1 MVMRVLFSILLV
13 FVSAFSFGQ
22 MLNDSPFNASVS
34 NPKYK
39 QQKGPHILIDA
50 GHHNFIVEMGLIKP
64 FVDLSTNDGYRPKID
79 SGVFTPAY
87 LANYQMV
94 LITPAMPFKFGS
106 KKEVTTEIT
115 FTPNELAALKDW
127 VNKGGSLIMLSE
139 HAPIDKSMTPLFN
152 TFGIQLSIGAVV
164 DSVNYDT
171 RIQFPNAET
180 LLLFNSN
187 NGLLHNN
194 HPIIKGNNKSEW
206 VQNIETYT
214 GCALTGEGY
223 TNIFKL
229 SPSAKFRKWSG
240 SQPSGGGNSQCL
252 AGSFGKGKLVAL
264 GDCNGFTAMYVNSG
278 GKKFSAGMQVEQYDW
293 RQFVLNTLHWL
304 SK

>member
-1 MVMRVLFSILLV
+1 MIMRVLFSILLL

-64 FVDLSTNDGYRPKID
+64 FVDLSRNDGYRPKID
-79 SGVFTPAY
+79 SGIFTPAY

-127 VNKGGSLIMLSE
+127 VSKGGSLIMLSE

-180 LLLFNSN
+180 LLLFNSS

-229 SPSAKFRKWSG
+229 SPSAKIRKWSG

-252 AGSFGKGKLVAL
+252 AGSFGKGKVVAL

>member
-1 MVMRVLFSILLV
+1 MVMRVLFSIFLL

-229 SPSAKFRKWSG
+229 SPSAKIRKWSG

>member
-1 MVMRVLFSILLV
+1 MRILLPV
-13 FVSAFSFGQ
+13 FLLFISTFSFGQ
-22 MLNDSPFNASVS
+22 MLNDSPFNASIL

-39 QQKGPHILIDA
+39 KQKGPNILIDA
-50 GHHNFIVEMGLIKP
+50 GHHNFIVELGLIKP
-64 FVDLSTNDGYRPKID
+64 FVDLSTNDGYQPKID
-79 SGVFTPAY
+79 SGVFTSAY

-115 FTPNELAALKDW
+115 FTPDELIALKDW
-127 VNKGGSLIMLSE
+127 VTKGGSLIMLSE

-171 RIQFPNAET
+171 SIKFPNVET
-180 LLLFNSN
+180 ILLFNNS
-187 NGLLHNN
+187 NGLLNSN
-194 HPIIKGNNKSEW
+194 HPIITGANKNEI
-206 VQNIETYT
+206 VDNIETYT

-229 SPSAKFRKWSG
+229 SPSAKIRKWNA
-240 SQPSGGGNSQCL
+240 SQPSGGGDSQCL
-252 AGSFGKGKLVAL
+252 AGNFGKGKVIAL
-264 GDCNGFTAMYVNSG
+264 GDCNGFTAMYVNTG

-293 RQFVLNTLHWL
+293 RQFVLNSLHWL